1 MSKSKALAWPAN
13 VLSNSLAG
21 PSGRVASPSISLNH
35 CWKCSRSGRTGSMD
49 TIMAPELPKRVSRSF
64 STSTL
69 CPAANMSASLGNASV
84 PQHLTRTEHI
94 VTSRSHS
101 NNQLDTHAFT
111 TKPRHTQKNPLSAN
125 RKSAQ
130 SPGVLVRV
138 LAAFAD
144 AKIPP
149 APSVTLSP
157 SSPRLSG
164 VQDVSLENF
173 QLLVH
178 AKHPAAH
185 SVRSE
190 SLSFHRELQAIHRS
204 PSTIV
209 PPLSV
214 LHHLYSSITRRQ
226 LLAHLAGS
234 DWNMFIFWLSYHR
247 DQAMLAQLHSQLL
260 GANPNL
266 SKNFVISESSRE
278 ILIDSQQ
285 PSKPHGQDPN
295 SCGQSTLTRRIS
307 TDISTDKTKQPST
320 STATTIKS
328 PQTSSRTK
336 GAKWAHQG
344 SSKSSPLSKDMDTAP
359 FDNGSTA
366 TIARKKMVPLD
377 FNSAMVDFKS
387 ALEEERTPSIEAAN
401 VLLRGLI
408 RESRYEESVSFF
420 HTLTEHHG
428 LKPNADTYRSL
439 IKLTSAYGQLAMTQ
453 RLISALKGLGVKRD
467 AELCRDLMRCYIR
480 SRNLTGAINVFENM
494 DRIGI
499 RKDIH
504 HINILLE
511 GATGGDSASPAPH
524 LPPSVASSTA
534 NSPIKVSPL
543 TAVGVLEI
551 MASLKLR
558 PNARTWYHLLSGAI
572 QARDRVLAQHMFLE
586 LSREV
591 ASQKGPQRVPHSV
604 DSSAA
609 GPTTTFMPNPTVSL
623 PVIGYASRHP
633 DTFQLLVE
641 EYARKYGAEPAARLL
656 RGALD
661 AGYPSH
667 TTPSLQRMHSYLAD
681 QKS

>member
-1 MSKSKALAWPAN
+1 MSKSKALTWPAN

-21 PSGRVASPSISLNH
+21 PSGRVAGPSLSLNH
-35 CWKCSRSGRTGSMD
+35 CWKCSRSGRTRSMD
-49 TIMAPELPKRVSRSF
+49 TMMAPELPKTVTRSF

-69 CPAANMSASLGNASV
+69 RPAANVSASLSNTSV
-84 PQHLTRTEHI
+84 QQYLSRTEHI
-94 VTSRSHS
+94 TTSRSPS
-101 NNQLDTHAFT
+101 NNPLETHTFA
-111 TKPRHTQKNPLSAN
+111 TKTRRTQKNTPSAN
-125 RKSAQ
+125 RKSVQ

-138 LAAFAD
+138 LAAFTD
-144 AKIPP
+144 AQITPT
-149 APSVTLSP
+149 PSVTLSP
-157 SSPRLSG
+157 SLPRSSG
-164 VQDVSLENF
+164 VQDVSLANF

-178 AKHPAAH
+178 AKHSAAH

-190 SLSFHRELQAIHRS
+190 SVGFHRELQAIHRL

-214 LHHLYSSITRRQ
+214 LHHLFSSITRRQ
-226 LLAHLAGS
+226 LLAHLTGR

-247 DQAMLAQLHSQLL
+247 DQTMLAQLHSQLL
-260 GANPNL
+260 GANSNL
-266 SKNFVISESSRE
+266 SKKCVINESSRE

-285 PSKPHGQDPN
+285 PSKPHGHDP
-295 SCGQSTLTRRIS
+295 SSWGQSTLTRHMS
-307 TDISTDKTKQPST
+307 PDISTDKTNKPST
-320 STATTIKS
+320 STTTTIKS
-328 PQTSSRTK
+328 PQTSTRTK
-336 GAKWAHQG
+336 GTKGAHQG
-344 SSKSSPLSKDMDTAP
+344 SSKPSPISRGMDTTP
-359 FDNGSTA
+359 FDNVSSVI
-366 TIARKKMVPLD
+366 IAQKKMAPLD
-377 FNSAMVDFKS
+377 FNSAMVDFKR

-480 SRNLTGAINVFENM
+480 SRNLTGAIQVFENM

-504 HINILLE
+504 HINVLLE
-511 GATGGDSASPAPH
+511 GATGGDLASPAP
-524 LPPSVASSTA
+524 PPSPSAASSAA
-534 NSPIKVSPL
+534 NSSTKVSPL
-543 TAVGVLEI
+543 TAVGILEI
-551 MASLKLR
+551 MASLNLR

-591 ASQKGPQRVPHSV
+591 AGHKKPQHVPHSV
-604 DSSAA
+604 DSSDA
-609 GPTTTFMPNPTVSL
+609 GPTTTSAPNPPTFL
-623 PVIGYASRHP
+623 PVVGYASRHP

-641 EYARKYGAEPAARLL
+641 EYARRYGAEPAARLL

-661 AGYPSH
+661 AGYPSR
-667 TTPSLQRMHSYLAD
+667 TTPSLQRMHSNLVD
-681 QKS
+681 QKL